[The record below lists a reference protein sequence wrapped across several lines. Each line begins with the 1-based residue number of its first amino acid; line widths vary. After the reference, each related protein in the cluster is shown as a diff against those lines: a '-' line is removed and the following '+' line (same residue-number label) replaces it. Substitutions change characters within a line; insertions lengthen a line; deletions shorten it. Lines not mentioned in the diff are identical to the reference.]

1 MTNYSNNPE
10 FDRGLDTARWTG
22 QLGSKK
28 TEQSNEDGSFERISI
43 FIDGGN
49 LFYAAYQMNI
59 EVDYVK
65 LLVQLVRGRS
75 LLRAYFYTGVDPQN
89 DRQSGF
95 LLWMRRNGYR
105 VVSKDLIQ
113 FPDGTKKA
121 NLEVEMAI
129 DMMRLAP
136 HSHTIVLLS
145 GDGDLAYAVNAIA
158 YTGTQIELV
167 SLRSMVSDA
176 LISLADRYVD
186 LEAIKVSIQKDGR
199 N

>member
-10 FDRGLDTARWTG
+10 FDRSLDTARWTG
-22 QLGSKK
+22 QSDSGKADPSK
-28 TEQSNEDGSFERISI
+28 EDGSSERISI

-113 FPDGTKKA
+113 FPDGSKKA

-136 HSHTIVLLS
+136 YSQTIVLLS

-176 LISLADRYVD
+176 LISLADRYID